1 MSEAQRHAS
10 QEAGREA
17 GEAGHGWQHRLARV
31 PGSPA
36 AVSRLPGAPRERLVS
51 VSARP
56 SLRPCS
62 WPCRSSTVPSASTSQ
77 PSTRAHANTSS
88 LKWKSTSPPLEHGIE
103 EPPPRA
109 RRDPREARAP
119 DSGPAEARTR
129 QSANFHE
136 CVLRRERFPSLD
148 RAGNDRTVTPLC
160 QTEITAWQ
168 IQFGFSHMPLLPQ
181 ALRRPLSS
189 PSQDQSARP
198 AWRRKLQL
206 PFSRHTHS

>member
-1 MSEAQRHAS
+1 MSGAQRHAG

-36 AVSRLPGAPRERLVS
+36 AASRLPGAPRERFVS
-51 VSARP
+51 VSTRP

-62 WPCRSSTVPSASTSQ
+62 WPCRRSTVPSASTSQ
-77 PSTRAHANTSS
+77 PSTRAHASTSS
-88 LKWKSTSPPLEHGIE
+88 LKWKSN
-103 EPPPRA
+103 PPRA

-189 PSQDQSARP
+189 PSQNQSARP
-198 AWRRKLQL
+198 ARRRKLQL